1 MKDTINILFVCGYG
15 VGSSVM
21 LQTVVKKALTKY
33 DFKVEMEHTAA
44 GDVGVFTDW
53 AYSFSISKKLLYV
66 VSLDPK
72 QGQYLIPIENI
83 MDGETIGQ
91 QIYEVV
97 QQHFP
102 HLINQ

>member
-1 MKDTINILFVCGYG
+1 M
-15 VGSSVM
+15 
-21 LQTVVKKALTKY
+21 
-33 DFKVEMEHTAA
+33 
-44 GDVGVFTDW
+44 
-53 AYSFSISKKLLYV
+53 ISKLKWNIPPQVKSADLPTGRIFLLFQKLLDV

-97 QQHFP
+97 QHHYP

>member
-1 MKDTINILFVCGYG
+1 GGFP
-15 VGSSVM
+15 
-21 LQTVVKKALTKY
+21 
-33 DFKVEMEHTAA
+33 
-44 GDVGVFTDW
+44 DW
-53 AYSFSISKKLLYV
+53 ADIFAISKKLLDV

-97 QQHFP
+97 QQHYP

>member
-21 LQTVVKKALTKY
+21 LL
-33 DFKVEMEHTAA
+33 D
-44 GDVGVFTDW
+44 
-53 AYSFSISKKLLYV
+53 V